1 MGRRD
6 FEEDWKEVL
15 GWGDGDIEPA
25 SVMLR
30 LTHPDGAYSLIV
42 KEVFLEESPEEGDY
56 LNDIC
61 LAKIVGV
68 HEVFDGLI
76 VSAEAHYGGSDPE
89 LVKQAV
95 GLGWE
100 FLSIDHEM
108 N

>member
-15 GWGDGDIEPA
+15 GWRAGDLEPA
-25 SVMLR
+25 SIMLR
-30 LTHPDGAYSLIV
+30 LTHPNGADSLII
-42 KEVFLEESPEEGDY
+42 KEVFLDQVPEDGDF
-56 LNDIC
+56 LKEFC

-76 VSAEAHYGGSDPE
+76 ISAEAHFAGTETE
-89 LVKQAV
+89 LVDQAI
-95 GLGWE
+95 GRGWE